1 MEWWLLC
8 WLVLFTSGHKHDSGR
23 SAERDSG
30 RSAEGDS
37 GRSAEG
43 DSGRSAKDDSDH
55 SAERNSGRSAEGD
68 SGRSAKDDSDH
79 SAERNSG
86 RSAKGNSGRSAED
99 DSDHSAERNSGRS
112 AKGDSGRSA
121 EGDSGRSAEGDSGRS
136 AEGDSDRSAEGDS
149 GRSAKGDS
157 GRSAKGDS
165 GRCAKGDSGRSAEG
179 DSGRCAEGDSGHCGK
194 RGSRRGVKN
203 SKICLEET
211 NNILKNGNPR
221 DAIKA
226 MENLEQVLKETEVN
240 GTPAFTQS
248 RYLVLLHKP
257 NGPFK
262 GLEIH
267 ASDTEIMADRAVN
280 NSKVRVRLPKELDA
294 GSNNTIVFCMLTW
307 SEANETALGGVLYEN
322 RLVGLS
328 VQGKNVSGLQERVTI
343 TVNLHVNDT
352 QEPRCVFL
360 DVSTERFSSDGCET
374 QWKRGQSIV
383 TCCCDHLTYFG
394 MLMVSSP
401 DLPPEHQEILTY
413 ITLIGCSLSLFALVI
428 TVLLFITNRKVR
440 ADVSMKVHIN
450 LAIALIFLNLHL
462 LPSQWVATL
471 SSTGFCLYMALSLHY
486 FLLATFSW
494 MALEGFHLYLLLVR
508 VFNIYIRRYLLKLSV
523 LGWGVPA
530 VIVSVVVAIDRGFYG
545 RVSLDSSNP
554 NSTEV
559 CYIVNTTVKMVTTV
573 GAFGLVF
580 VFNMIMLVVTVR
592 HIVGFRQSGE
602 FGQSDGNRA
611 KRGACTLLGVTTLLG
626 ITWGLVFFSF
636 GYLTTP
642 GLYLFCILNPLQ
654 GFFIFLWFV
663 MSLRKT
669 GKPTT
674 YTTSVT
680 PSTNS

>member
-1 MEWWLLC
+1 M
-8 WLVLFTSGHKHDSGR
+8 R
-23 SAERDSG
+23 
-30 RSAEGDS
+30 
-37 GRSAEG
+37 
-43 DSGRSAKDDSDH
+43 
-55 SAERNSGRSAEGD
+55 
-68 SGRSAKDDSDH
+68 
-79 SAERNSG
+79 
-86 RSAKGNSGRSAED
+86 
-99 DSDHSAERNSGRS
+99 
-112 AKGDSGRSA
+112 
-121 EGDSGRSAEGDSGRS
+121 
-136 AEGDSDRSAEGDS
+136 
-149 GRSAKGDS
+149 
-157 GRSAKGDS
+157 
-165 GRCAKGDSGRSAEG
+165 
-179 DSGRCAEGDSGHCGK
+179 
-194 RGSRRGVKN
+194 
-203 SKICLEET
+203 LEET
-211 NNILKNGNPR
+211 NGIMKRGNHR
-221 DAIKA
+221 DVIKA
-226 MENLEQVLKETEVN
+226 MKNLEEVLKETEVY
-240 GTPAFTQS
+240 GTTAFTQS

-267 ASDTEIMADRAVN
+267 ASDTETMADRAVN

-294 GSNNTIVFCMLTW
+294 ESNNTIVFCMFTW

-328 VQGKNVSGLQERVTI
+328 VQDKNVSGLQERVNI

-352 QEPRCVFL
+352 QEPSCVFL
-360 DVSTERFSSDGCET
+360 NVSTERFSDAGCNTE
-374 QWKRGQSIV
+374 WKRGQSIV
-383 TCCCDHLTYFG
+383 TCSCNHLTYFG
-394 MLMVSSP
+394 VLMMSSN
-401 DLPPEHQEILTY
+401 LTPEHQEILTY
-413 ITLIGCSLSLFALVI
+413 ITLIGCSLSLLALVI
-428 TVLLFITNRKVR
+428 TVLLFITNRKIR

-471 SSTGFCLYMALSLHY
+471 SSTGLCRYMALALHY

-559 CYIVNTTVKMVTTV
+559 CYIVDTTVKMVTTV

-580 VFNMIMLVVTVR
+580 VFNMVMLVVTVR
-592 HIVGFRQSGE
+592 HIVGFGQSRE
-602 FGQSDGNRA
+602 YGQSDGNRA

-674 YTTSVT
+674 NTTSVT
-680 PSTNS
+680 PSTTS